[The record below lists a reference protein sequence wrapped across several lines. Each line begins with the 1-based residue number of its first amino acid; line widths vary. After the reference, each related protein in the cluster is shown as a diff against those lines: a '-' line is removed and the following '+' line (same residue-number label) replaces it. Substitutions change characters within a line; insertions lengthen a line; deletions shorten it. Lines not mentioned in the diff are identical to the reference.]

1 MDPSVVAKM
10 LEDGRMHLRFCAKLY
25 RRQLRGNRHF
35 LHEHPATAFSWREPE
50 IDALVNDRRTY
61 AVVCDQCQFGLITPS
76 ADKKSQELAMK
87 PTRFLTSSSEMAEGL
102 DKRCD
107 RSHRHQHLVGGRA
120 AAAAF
125 YPLPLV
131 RAILR
136 GIRATAD
143 AERFRDEG
151 KAERLE
157 YAHAMASTQG
167 SVPPEGGDE
176 FPSSHIT
183 RTNGGKVK
191 VDYTD
196 DSFRPRYID
205 EYTGEVLTPS
215 LIRAAIVEELNYFN
229 DNQIWQLEV
238 LSKVKASAEA
248 VRVRTRWV
256 LCNKGDASNPDMR
269 ARLVACEVNKTG
281 KKDAF
286 DASTPPGKSQKA

>member
-1 MDPSVVAKM
+1 M
-10 LEDGRMHLRFCAKLY
+10 
-25 RRQLRGNRHF
+25 
-35 LHEHPATAFSWREPE
+35 
-50 IDALVNDRRTY
+50 
-61 AVVCDQCQFGLITPS
+61 
-76 ADKKSQELAMK
+76 
-87 PTRFLTSSSEMAEGL
+87 
-102 DKRCD
+102 
-107 RSHRHQHLVGGRA
+107 
-120 AAAAF
+120 
-125 YPLPLV
+125 

-167 SVPPEGGDE
+167 SVHPRGGDE

-183 RTNGGKVK
+183 RTNGGKIK

-196 DSFRPRYID
+196 DNFRPRYID
-205 EYTGEVLTPS
+205 EYTGEVLTHS

-229 DNQIWQLEV
+229 DNQIWQLED

-248 VRVRTRWV
+248 VHVRTRWV

-269 ARLVACEVNKTG
+269 ARLEACEVNKTG
-281 KKDAF
+281 KEDAF
-286 DASTPPGKSQKA
+286 NASTPPGEAKKALSSMYASRRNKLLDDGTQIPMRLSFIYIKKAYFNGVPSRLIYMSLPPELGLPKHLVAKQTRCVYGTSDAGMIWEQCYRDALENIWVFQRRVKPMSFSSC